1 MGTIE
6 KKIQG
11 LKNKLNKELE
21 KENSD
26 NNLIL
31 SLSHEIAGLD
41 NENVRFSIDAGVID
55 RLGKE
60 LVARQETAVS
70 ELVKNSYDADATEVN
85 LTFFDSDIKGGTLQ
99 IDDNGE
105 GMNREELIN
114 GFMRISSTSK
124 IHNPVSKKYNRT
136 RAGKKGIG
144 RFAVQRLGK
153 KLSIITQKKD
163 LDFGLKLSIDWDDY
177 KQDLNLLSI
186 SNTLEVIPKEKENGT
201 TLIIEDL
208 RDKWSTAS
216 IKRIYRYVTDII
228 QPYTLTK
235 RKQDEDDNRI
245 KETEDPGFVTT
256 FHKSTNNVT
265 TKIADEKTEIF
276 KYSVAKIEGWIDSK
290 GQGVYTIESDRL
302 GINEIGNIGIN
313 PDDEKAPFEKLNEIK
328 FSAYYFL
335 LDSEFIPKMHSGNV
349 RKFLRSQGSVRLYRN
364 GFRVLPYGEPG
375 DDWLKLDASLRTRSI
390 LPSHGNNNF
399 YGLVEMLDKDDHFVE
414 TSSREGLADS
424 EELRQ
429 LQNFIYRVLITGV
442 IKVAEVRNIK
452 ITTSQQKDDDGKWES
467 TDLRIKNI
475 FKTIEELDQEL
486 EDDTVENKKKRKKRV
501 RRIKE
506 DLQELQEIQASE
518 KTKMIKERAML
529 RVLSSVGLSIAQ
541 FIHEIKYYMVSIR
554 SDIDFLTENLKSD
567 SAALER
573 TLILKSNFSTF
584 HTYTAYFDDVISKNI
599 SVELE
604 PLNMEEVVND
614 FTNSINLEA
623 ERSGIEFLE
632 SEVPIY
638 RVYSKPMHRSEWAS
652 ILFNFYTNSK
662 KAIKRANSEGKI
674 LIEIGEEENMIFLEF
689 SDNGDGISKEIEDK
703 IFDEF
708 FTTTSTQSYES
719 LETANEILGT
729 GLGLKIVKDIIK
741 SYRGNISVV
750 SPKDDFLTTI
760 RVEIPIATE
769 KDKKEYGL

>member
-1 MGTIE
+1 MSNQNNITKL
-6 KKIQG
+6 KKS
-11 LKNKLNKELE
+11 LNLELQKEV
-21 KENSD
+21 SD
-26 NNLIL
+26 NDEIIKLSQQIANLDQ
-31 SLSHEIAGLD
+31 SR
-41 NENVRFSIDAGVID
+41 VRFSIDAGVID

-70 ELVKNSYDADATEVN
+70 ELVKNSYDADATEVY
-85 LTFFDSDIKGGTLQ
+85 LTFFDTDRKGGTLQ

-114 GFMRISSTSK
+114 GFMRISSTGK
-124 IHNPVSKKYNRT
+124 IHNPVSKEYNRT

-153 KLSIITQKKD
+153 RLSIITQKKD

-177 KQDLNLLSI
+177 KQDINLLSI
-186 SNTLEVIPKEKENGT
+186 SNTLEIIPKEKENGT

-208 RDKWSTAS
+208 RDKWSVAS
-216 IKRIYRYVTDII
+216 IKRIYRYVADII
-228 QPYTLTK
+228 QPYSLTETK
-235 RKQDEDDNRI
+235 EKDDNDRI
-245 KETEDPGFVTT
+245 RETQDPGFVTI
-256 FHKSTNNVT
+256 FSNSVNGIK

-290 GQGVYTIESDRL
+290 GQGLYTIESDRL
-302 GINEIGNIGIN
+302 GIDEIGNIGIN
-313 PDDEKAPFEKLNEIK
+313 PDDEKTPFDKLNQIK
-328 FSAYYFL
+328 FRAYYFL
-335 LDSEFIPKMHSGNV
+335 IDTEFIPKMHFGNV
-349 RKFLRSQGSVRLYRN
+349 RKFLKSQGSVRLYRN
-364 GFRVLPYGEPG
+364 GFRVLPYGETG

-399 YGLVEMLDKDDHFVE
+399 YGLVEMLDKDDKFVE

-429 LQNFIYRVLITGV
+429 LQNFIYRVLLTGV

-452 ITTSQQKDDDGKWES
+452 ITTSQQKDDDGNWES

-486 EDDTVENKKKRKKRV
+486 EDDTVVNRKKRKRRV
-501 RRIKE
+501 KRIKE
-506 DLQELQEIQASE
+506 DLQELQKIQASE
-518 KTKMIKERAML
+518 KNKMIKERAML

-599 SVELE
+599 SIELE
-604 PLNMEEVVND
+604 PLNMEEVVED
-614 FTNSINLEA
+614 FTRSIKLEA
-623 ERSGIEFLE
+623 ERSGVKFLE

-638 RVYSKPMHRSEWAS
+638 RVFSKPMHRSEWAS

-662 KAIKRANSEGKI
+662 KAIKRANSDGEI
-674 LIEIGEEENMIFLEF
+674 LIEIGEEEKMIFLEF

-708 FTTTSTQSYES
+708 FTTTSSKSFES
-719 LETANEILGT
+719 LETATEILGT

-750 SPKDDFLTTI
+750 SPKDDFSTTI
-760 RVEIPIATE
+760 RVEIPKATE
-769 KDKKEYGL
+769 KEKNEYGI

>member
-1 MGTIE
+1 METIE
-6 KKIQG
+6 KKVQI
-11 LKNKLNKELE
+11 LKDKLNKELD
-21 KENSD
+21 KADSD

-70 ELVKNSYDADATEVN
+70 ELVKNSYDADATKVI

-99 IDDNGE
+99 IDDDGE

-124 IHNPVSKKYNRT
+124 IHDPVSKKYNRI

-163 LDFGLKLSIDWDDY
+163 LDYGLKLSIDWDDY

-201 TLIIEDL
+201 SLIISGL
-208 RDKWSTAS
+208 RDKWSVAS
-216 IKRIYRYVTDII
+216 IKRIYRYVADII
-228 QPYTLTK
+228 QPYSLT
-235 RKQDEDDNRI
+235 ET
-245 KETEDPGFVTT
+245 KETEDRNRINATQDPGFVTL
-256 FHKSTNNVT
+256 FSISNNGIK

-290 GQGVYTIESDRL
+290 GQGLYTIESDRL
-302 GINEIGNIGIN
+302 DIDEIGNIGLN
-313 PDDEKAPFEKLNEIK
+313 PDDDKTPFDKLNQIK
-328 FSAYYFL
+328 FRAYYFL
-335 LDSEFIPKMHSGNV
+335 IDTDFIPKMHLGNV
-349 RKFLRSQGSVRLYRN
+349 RKFLRSQGSIRLYRN
-364 GFRVLPYGEPG
+364 GFRVLPYGETG

-399 YGLVEMLDKDDHFVE
+399 YGLVEMLDKDDKFVE

-424 EELRQ
+424 DELRQ
-429 LQNFIYRVLITGV
+429 LQNFIYRVLLTGV

-452 ITTSQQKDDDGKWES
+452 ITTSQQKNDDGNWES

-486 EDDTVENKKKRKKRV
+486 EDETVVNKRNRKKRV

-518 KTKMIKERAML
+518 KNKMIKERAML

-554 SDIDFLTENLKSD
+554 SDIDFLTQNLKSD

-604 PLNMEEVVND
+604 PLNMEEVVDD
-614 FTNSINLEA
+614 FTKSIKLEA
-623 ERSGIEFLE
+623 ERSGIQFME

-662 KAIKRANSEGKI
+662 KAIKRANANGKI
-674 LIEIGEEENMIFLEF
+674 LIEIGEEEKMIFLEF
-689 SDNGDGISKEIEDK
+689 SDNGDGISQEIEDK

-708 FTTTSTQSYES
+708 FTTTSSQSFES
-719 LETANEILGT
+719 LETATEILGT

-741 SYRGNISVV
+741 SYKGNISVV
-750 SPKDDFLTTI
+750 SPKEDFSTTI
-760 RVEIPIATE
+760 RVEIPKATE
-769 KDKKEYGL
+769 KEKNEYGI